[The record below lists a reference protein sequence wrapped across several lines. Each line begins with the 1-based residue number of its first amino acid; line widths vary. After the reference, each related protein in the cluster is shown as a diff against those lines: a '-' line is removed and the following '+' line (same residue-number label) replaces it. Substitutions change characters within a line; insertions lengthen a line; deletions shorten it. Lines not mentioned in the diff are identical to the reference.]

1 MHKGKM
7 QWNFT
12 DEAQN
17 NKYGTKTFFALLLLC
32 LFFSCCSRQGIKF
45 RADSAL
51 GVFTGPADDEGE
63 QPSSQ
68 SLTPLDASTSSV
80 SSSLCSM
87 CLSKG
92 FPSRR
97 NNWKRE
103 SSSWAGPLDDAA
115 CLLGETDGERHWP
128 INLNSWIDGGRDGKN
143 ENCAEIT
150 ENKWTT
156 PTEGAKDTTAR
167 KTAYYIIFLFIL
179 PKWTTFN
186 KVETLFFV
194 KKCSI
199 VIPHLCTWWR
209 GSCGLCLCAVVKRA
223 PTREENNNNEY
234 GREKWKWICSIYL
247 SDTSLFLLVIS
258 APRWFGLNVLYELND
273 LFFRPVDEHPRYF
286 GCGHTRS
293 TMNWFTFS
301 I

>member
-12 DEAQN
+12 EEAQN

-167 KTAYYIIFLFIL
+167 KTAYYIIF
-179 PKWTTFN
+179 
-186 KVETLFFV
+186 
-194 KKCSI
+194 
-199 VIPHLCTWWR
+199 
-209 GSCGLCLCAVVKRA
+209 CLSSR
-223 PTREENNNNEY
+223 NE
-234 GREKWKWICSIYL
+234 RPSTKSKPF
-247 SDTSLFLLVIS
+247 FLLRNAPLWSHIFVLGGGARAVSVS
-258 APRWFGLNVLYELND
+258 AQL
-273 LFFRPVDEHPRYF
+273 
-286 GCGHTRS
+286 
-293 TMNWFTFS
+293 
-301 I
+301 